1 MIFDFFGLLF
11 SIFLFIVAIIIVRRW
26 EKENILDKKFILL
39 LKIIYFGGAIFGIIL
54 LTYQIIFKTSL

>member
-1 MIFDFFGLLF
+1 MMFDFFGLLF

>member
-1 MIFDFFGLLF
+1 MMFDFFGLLF

-26 EKENILDKKFILL
+26 EKENILGKNFILL

-54 LTYQIIFKTSL
+54 LIYRIVFKTSL